1 MDSVINVQHK
11 VFVLFSPWRDVDF
24 VLFRPKGGSSLTSTE
39 LAGKQATEIGNN
51 EPVFLEC

>member
-1 MDSVINVQHK
+1 MDSVSNVQHK
-11 VFVLFSPWRDVDF
+11 VFVLFSPWRDVDL

-39 LAGKQATEIGNN
+39 LAGKQEIEIGNN